1 MSNDKNDNKVEN
13 ADLGLAGG
21 LAKSFIQSPL
31 SPLLFFAL
39 LLMGIL
45 GLIVTP
51 RQEDPQIS
59 VPMIDVFV
67 QYPGAST
74 EEVSSKAVFPL
85 ERLMS
90 EIKGVEHVYSASQRG
105 MGIVTVQFYVGE
117 KMGPSLV
124 KLNDKLQSNMDIIP
138 DGVMQ
143 PLVKP
148 KGIDDVS
155 VINITLWSKDAD
167 GDGIED
173 VDDSQLRVLAQ
184 DVLQKLKEI
193 KDTGFGEI
201 IGGRSEQ
208 IQVLIKPDRLSGFG
222 ISLDQVAQTIRSS
235 NSQQSAGSREIGGT
249 TINIET
255 GGFIK
260 SANDIEKLVVGTF
273 HGSAVYVRDIADVVR
288 KPEETNKLV
297 TYYTG
302 KAYDGKKNS
311 QDGMPG
317 VTIAIAKKEGTNGVN
332 VANALLERM
341 ELIKSEIIPAN
352 IGVAV
357 TRNYGATA
365 KDKVDELILKLF
377 KVTLLVFV
385 LVFLAFR
392 ALKPALVVLLIVP
405 VVILFTVFMA
415 FLMGYTIDRVSLFAL
430 IFSIGILVD
439 DAIVVVENIYRRWLE
454 ENSTDPDIA
463 CDAVR
468 EVGNPTILATF
479 TVIAALLPMGFVR
492 GMMGPY
498 MEPIPALG
506 SVAMLFSLGAAFIF
520 TPWLAYKFKPSMSYL
535 DAAEK
540 REHVTAER
548 LGGFY
553 KAILI
558 PLIDSGFKRKLFK
571 TIMWGGL
578 MATFLMFYTTAVKVK
593 MLPLDNK
600 PEFSVVINM
609 PEGTALPVTANLAHQ
624 MASIMREIDEVVAIQ
639 TYVGTA
645 RPFDFN
651 GMVRHYYLRQK
662 PWQGEL
668 QIQLTHKNDRE
679 RNSHQLALLARKLL
693 SPMAKKAGAKISVVE
708 MPPGP
713 PVLQTM
719 VAEVYGPEVNGRYK
733 LVDDITAMF
742 EKAPNVTDVDN
753 YKEEHYTYKKFII
766 DTEKASRQGISVSDI
781 NRNIIM
787 AMGGFTLGTLKSGS
801 ALEQTKIV
809 MQVPLGVRSQSP
821 ILNLPIANRQGTIIP
836 LAELGKFEEF
846 VHEPTKF
853 RKDNRELEYVVGE
866 VTGELAAPV
875 YGMMQVGEQLMG
887 YKASDGKEV
896 PTEWLG
902 PPKTDSSYGIQWAG
916 EWTVTYETFRDMGLA
931 FCVAMVL
938 IYALVVW
945 EFGNFKI
952 PAIIMSPI
960 PLTLLGIIPGHW
972 IMGAEFT
979 ATSMIGW
986 IALAGIIVRNSILLV
1001 DFSIHEIIN
1010 KNVTVREAVLASCQ
1024 TRTRPIVITALAL
1037 VAGSIFIMSDPIFNG
1052 MAISLL
1058 FGSVVATAMT
1068 LIVIPLGCM
1077 QASESMCCICNVDE
1091 KTLGRLNDE
1100 NQMHVEKPVE
1110 PVQKTAPTT
1119 STTKVEE
1126 KKEAVKEEPKVE
1138 EIKKEEPKVEE
1149 EKVKASKTEEVKT
1162 QTVKKAAV
1170 KKSTTKKKAA
1180 TKKKV
1185 APKKKS
1191 APKKKAA
1198 VKKKADVSK
1207 EDAGSKNGRR
1217 GIKLKED

>member
-377 KVTLLVFV
+377 
-385 LVFLAFR
+385 
-392 ALKPALVVLLIVP
+392 
-405 VVILFTVFMA
+405 
-415 FLMGYTIDRVSLFAL
+415 
-430 IFSIGILVD
+430 
-439 DAIVVVENIYRRWLE
+439 
-454 ENSTDPDIA
+454 
-463 CDAVR
+463 
-468 EVGNPTILATF
+468 
-479 TVIAALLPMGFVR
+479 
-492 GMMGPY
+492 
-498 MEPIPALG
+498 
-506 SVAMLFSLGAAFIF
+506 
-520 TPWLAYKFKPSMSYL
+520 
-535 DAAEK
+535 
-540 REHVTAER
+540 
-548 LGGFY
+548 
-553 KAILI
+553 
-558 PLIDSGFKRKLFK
+558 
-571 TIMWGGL
+571 
-578 MATFLMFYTTAVKVK
+578 
-593 MLPLDNK
+593 
-600 PEFSVVINM
+600 
-609 PEGTALPVTANLAHQ
+609 
-624 MASIMREIDEVVAIQ
+624 
-639 TYVGTA
+639 
-645 RPFDFN
+645 
-651 GMVRHYYLRQK
+651 
-662 PWQGEL
+662 
-668 QIQLTHKNDRE
+668 
-679 RNSHQLALLARKLL
+679 
-693 SPMAKKAGAKISVVE
+693 
-708 MPPGP
+708 
-713 PVLQTM
+713 
-719 VAEVYGPEVNGRYK
+719 
-733 LVDDITAMF
+733 
-742 EKAPNVTDVDN
+742 
-753 YKEEHYTYKKFII
+753 
-766 DTEKASRQGISVSDI
+766 
-781 NRNIIM
+781 
-787 AMGGFTLGTLKSGS
+787 
-801 ALEQTKIV
+801 
-809 MQVPLGVRSQSP
+809 
-821 ILNLPIANRQGTIIP
+821 
-836 LAELGKFEEF
+836 
-846 VHEPTKF
+846 
-853 RKDNRELEYVVGE
+853 
-866 VTGELAAPV
+866 
-875 YGMMQVGEQLMG
+875 
-887 YKASDGKEV
+887 
-896 PTEWLG
+896 
-902 PPKTDSSYGIQWAG
+902 
-916 EWTVTYETFRDMGLA
+916 
-931 FCVAMVL
+931 
-938 IYALVVW
+938 
-945 EFGNFKI
+945 
-952 PAIIMSPI
+952 
-960 PLTLLGIIPGHW
+960 
-972 IMGAEFT
+972 
-979 ATSMIGW
+979 
-986 IALAGIIVRNSILLV
+986 
-1001 DFSIHEIIN
+1001 
-1010 KNVTVREAVLASCQ
+1010 
-1024 TRTRPIVITALAL
+1024 
-1037 VAGSIFIMSDPIFNG
+1037 
-1052 MAISLL
+1052 
-1058 FGSVVATAMT
+1058 
-1068 LIVIPLGCM
+1068 
-1077 QASESMCCICNVDE
+1077 
-1091 KTLGRLNDE
+1091 
-1100 NQMHVEKPVE
+1100 
-1110 PVQKTAPTT
+1110 
-1119 STTKVEE
+1119 
-1126 KKEAVKEEPKVE
+1126 
-1138 EIKKEEPKVEE
+1138 
-1149 EKVKASKTEEVKT
+1149 
-1162 QTVKKAAV
+1162 
-1170 KKSTTKKKAA
+1170 
-1180 TKKKV
+1180 
-1185 APKKKS
+1185 
-1191 APKKKAA
+1191 
-1198 VKKKADVSK
+1198 
-1207 EDAGSKNGRR
+1207 
-1217 GIKLKED
+1217 